1 MDEQV
6 STDVIVIGAGA
17 IGASCASH
25 LSRAGLAVIVL
36 EAFGGPAEGS
46 TGRSFASIR
55 SQWADPL
62 NIEISWR
69 SIRAYRS
76 FPVEHGIDVGY
87 RPTGY
92 LFLVPD
98 AQWEAHLAAV
108 GLQRAHGVPVD
119 VLDLPAAAQITP
131 LTPDGLAGATWGPA
145 DGVVDP
151 HLATTAYLTLARNA
165 GARVRFGHRVT
176 AIAQETADG
185 GWAVTAGGR
194 TIRAQYLV
202 NAAGGWAGEVA
213 ALAGLNVPVTH
224 SRRNI
229 YATSPGALDA
239 ITTGPLPMTVDLSN
253 GVYVRSE
260 GPRLLFGGARPDQP
274 DGYDVSIDWP
284 WMESLLAL
292 AVPRFPW
299 LADLP
304 LDRSGCWAGTY
315 ENSPDHHGILGPDPA
330 APTWV
335 NACGFSGHGMMQ
347 APELGRLVAEQVT
360 AGAITS
366 LDTAPL
372 RPDRFTGA
380 GRADQLS
387 LVF

>member
-1 MDEQV
+1 
-6 STDVIVIGAGA
+6 VIGAGA
-17 IGASCASH
+17 IGASCAYH
-25 LSRAGLAVIVL
+25 LARAGVDVL
-36 EAFGGPAEGS
+36 VAEAFAGPAEGS

-69 SIRAYRS
+69 STRAYRA
-76 FPVEHGIDVGY
+76 FPDQHGIDVGY

-92 LFLVPD
+92 LLLVPD
-98 AQWEAHLAAV
+98 AQWPAHLAAV
-108 GLQRAHGVPVD
+108 DLQRAHGVPVD
-119 VLDLPAAAQITP
+119 VLDLAAAAQITP
-131 LTPDGLAGATWGPA
+131 LNHDGVAGATWGPA

-151 HLATTAYLTLARNA
+151 HLATAAYLRLARNA

-176 AIAQETADG
+176 AIARENDGAD
-185 GWAVTAGGR
+185 WTVTAGGQTVQAR
-194 TIRAQYLV
+194 HLV

-213 ALAGLNVPVTH
+213 ALAGLTVPVTH

-229 YATSPGALDA
+229 YATAPGALDRLN
-239 ITTGPLPMTVDLSN
+239 IGPLPMTIDLGT

-260 GPRLLFGGARPDQP
+260 GPRLLFGAARPDQP
-274 DGYDVSIDWP
+274 DGYDVSVDWP
-284 WMESLLAL
+284 WMESVLAL

-299 LADLP
+299 LEDLP
-304 LDRSGCWAGTY
+304 LDRAGCWAGTY

-335 NACGFSGHGMMQ
+335 HACGFSGHGLMQ
-347 APELGRLVAEQVT
+347 APEIGRLVAEQVT
-360 AGAITS
+360 TGAITS

-372 RPDRFTGA
+372 RPDRFTEAAQA
-380 GRADQLS
+380 GHAGQRLG